1 MTPHITQGAKREDA
15 NKFGGN
21 FNAAQAQAQAQMQ
34 NQQQQSNNALNPL
47 MSDLL

>member
-1 MTPHITQGAKREDA
+1 MTPHITQGVKREDA

-21 FNAAQAQAQAQMQ
+21 FNAAQAQAQMQ

>member
-1 MTPHITQGAKREDA
+1 MTTPHITQGAKREDA

-21 FNAAQAQAQAQMQ
+21 FNAAQAQAQMQ

>member
-21 FNAAQAQAQAQMQ
+21 FNAAQAQAQMQ